1 MLTTNEVLIIF
12 GMMAVTFGVRYPVL
26 ALVGK
31 IELPKPVFRALQ
43 YVPVAMLTAISV
55 PAVLMQ
61 EGQVDVSLDNAYLIG
76 SIVAI
81 AVAWRT
87 KNLLWTIIIGM
98 TVFLLWRQ
106 VIGV

>member
-12 GMMAVTFGVRYPVL
+12 GMMVVTFGVRYPVL
-26 ALVGK
+26 ALVGR

-61 EGQVDVSLDNAYLIG
+61 NDQVDVTLDNAYLIG
-76 SIVAI
+76 AIVAI
-81 AVAWRT
+81 IVAWRT

-98 TVFLLWRQ
+98 AVFLLWRAL
-106 VIGV
+106 IGV